1 MTYIRAIAT
10 AVPANK
16 TTMNDLLEWSD
27 TAYRDPRILR
37 IFKFIVQRSGIHS
50 RFSVL
55 PDFKK
60 GGGEFFGTN
69 SDTSKALPST
79 STRLKLFK
87 TAAIEIGTKAAK
99 ECLNNASLK
108 PGDVTH
114 IIAVSCTGLMA
125 PGLEIL
131 WSKTLGLPQ
140 ETERLTV
147 NFMGCYAAFHALRLT
162 KLICNE
168 RASARVLIIA
178 AEFCTL
184 HYRNTDREADLL
196 STAIFAD
203 GCAALLVEGESTGK
217 TQVRWMGGISRLAD
231 APDDMSWNILEDGFE
246 MQLTGNVPVII
257 EEHIQSVFLE
267 LLRKHQVNR
276 EDIDYFAIHPGGKNV
291 LQAFEKAIGID
302 AENLSESYHVLSTCG
317 NMSSPTVLFVLKEV
331 IENFEV
337 SDKSSALVFS
347 AAFGPGLTIEAALIT
362 LNK

>member
-1 MTYIRAIAT
+1 MTYIRAITT

-27 TAYRDPRILR
+27 TAYSDSRTLR
-37 IFKFIVQRSGIHS
+37 KFKFIVQRSGIHS

-55 PDFKK
+55 PDFQK
-60 GGGEFFGTN
+60 GGGDFFGTN
-69 SDTSKALPST
+69 TDASEELPAT

-87 TAAIEIGTKAAK
+87 TAAIEIGTKAAV
-99 ECLNNASLK
+99 ECLENASLK
-108 PGDVTH
+108 PGDITH
-114 IIAVSCTGLMA
+114 IIAVSCTGIMA

-140 ETERLTV
+140 ETQRLTV
-147 NFMGCYAAFHALRLT
+147 NFMGCYAAFHALRLA
-162 KLICNE
+162 KLICSE
-168 RASARVLIIA
+168 QAAARVLIIA

-184 HYRNTDREADLL
+184 HFRNTNREADLL

-203 GCAALLVEGESTGK
+203 GCAALILEGESSGK
-217 TQVRWMGGISRLAD
+217 TQVKWLGGISRLAD

-257 EEHIQSVFLE
+257 EEHILSVFLE

-291 LQAFEKAIGID
+291 LHAFEKAIGID
-302 AENLSESYHVLSTCG
+302 SEILRESYHVLSNYG

-331 IENFEV
+331 MENFEA
-337 SDKSSALVFS
+337 SEKKSALVFS

-362 LNK
+362 FNK